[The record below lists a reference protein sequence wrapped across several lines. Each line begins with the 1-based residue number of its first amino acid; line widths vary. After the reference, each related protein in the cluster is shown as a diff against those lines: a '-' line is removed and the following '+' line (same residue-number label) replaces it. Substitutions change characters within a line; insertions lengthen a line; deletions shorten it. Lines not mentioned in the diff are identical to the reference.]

1 MQLSKLKKF
10 KMIYSSYISAILLLF
25 FATTSPAYAYL
36 DPVTGSL
43 IIQGLIALVA
53 AIVAGV
59 KSVRLKI
66 MGFFSS
72 IFKRKP

>member
-1 MQLSKLKKF
+1 MSLFLRLVALVALF
-10 KMIYSSYISAILLLF
+10 VATSA
-25 FATTSPAYAYL
+25 PAYAYL
-36 DPVTGSL
+36 DPITGSL

-66 MGFFSS
+66 IGLFSS
-72 IFKRKP
+72 IFKRKDS